1 MFVVKTKSVT
11 KNAEIKWT
19 LENFAL
25 EWSMESKGKSLQSPL
40 FHADGDE
47 EVQWRLLVFPYGEEG
62 DDDEEEDCFT
72 FRLKLVS
79 LPESRPASI
88 TTQFTVTLH
97 DELKQ
102 KSLNPKTCQ
111 QKEVF
116 AKLTTQGFWRMGTQS
131 EILDCESLSI
141 TCKLEYGIA
150 DTTETSVINKALPP
164 IGAAHENFNLIG
176 DLSHLFPNHASSD
189 VCFVIGGQE
198 TRAHKLILSAR
209 SPVFAA
215 MFSTEMKE
223 STENRAEIRD
233 ISSDVFEA
241 LVRFIYT
248 DQVEFTEIDT
258 KDLLVAA
265 NRYMIP
271 LLKARCEEQL
281 SGSLSIENCA
291 EMWMLADI
299 HDAPFLKKATEIFF
313 RSRFTEVLKT
323 EGWKNLAQSRS
334 DVAIGIF
341 ASFQQ

>member
-11 KNAEIKWT
+11 KKAEIKWT

-62 DDDEEEDCFT
+62 DDDDVENCFT
-72 FRLKLVS
+72 VRLKLVS
-79 LPESRPASI
+79 LPGSRPASI
-88 TTQFTVTLH
+88 TTQLSITLH
-97 DELKQ
+97 DELNKKQ
-102 KSLNPKTCQ
+102 LDGKNCQ
-111 QKEVF
+111 VKEVF
-116 AKLTTQGFWRMGTQS
+116 AKLTTYGFWKMGVQS
-131 EILDCESLSI
+131 EILACESLSI
-141 TCKLEYGIA
+141 TCKLEYGVA
-150 DTTETSVINKALPP
+150 DTTETSFVNNSVLP
-164 IGAAHENFNLIG
+164 IGAAHQNSNLIG
-176 DLSHLFPNHASSD
+176 DLSHLFPNHATSD
-189 VCFVIGGQE
+189 ICFVIGGQE
-198 TRAHKLILSAR
+198 IRAHKFILSAR

-215 MFSTEMKE
+215 MFNTEMKE

-248 DQVEFTEIDT
+248 DQVEFQEIDT

-323 EGWKNLAQSRS
+323 EGWKNLAQSRA